1 MIDEYEETLYNN
13 IFCEYTRTKSMEIDT
28 ITSRYRILSP
38 EVKKEAFEH
47 ATTIFQRRQDETTY
61 PIALYRRHK
70 CDLHSIQTSTKHT
83 TTYRDIERI

>member
-13 IFCEYTRTKSMEIDT
+13 IFCEYSQPKSMKIDM

-47 ATTIFQRRQDETTY
+47 TTTIFQRWPEETTY
-61 PIALYRRHK
+61 SKAIYRRHK